1 LHLTGW
7 KKAPDT
13 KNALVKTEYKGN
25 LIDAKLKYIREATL
39 PSQKKR
45 KVSGDTTEVERVL
58 TVLYYESENKKA
70 RKSKG
75 HHGDESG

>member
-1 LHLTGW
+1 MEGGPRHQEC
-7 KKAPDT
+7 
-13 KNALVKTEYKGN
+13 LVKTEHKDN

-39 PSQKKR
+39 LSQKKR
-45 KVSGDTTEVERVL
+45 KVSGDTTEVERML

-75 HHGDESG
+75 HDGDKSG